1 MRTCREITETIEKGG
16 VKRLSIKDRLAI
28 RIHLRICKPCKAYSK
43 DSKIIERLLRRSA
56 SRMDN
61 YTFTEM
67 EKSKMITQ
75 LTDINK

>member
-16 VKRLSIKDRLAI
+16 VKRLSIQDRLAI
-28 RIHLRICKPCKAYSK
+28 RIHLRICKPCTAYSK

-67 EKSKMITQ
+67 EKSKMINQ